1 MKHTP
6 TPWHVG
12 SKVPNYIYARD
23 GLDIIAQCDSA
34 NESTRAEEN
43 ANAAHI
49 VRCVNAHDA
58 LIAALEGAIIAME
71 RMNDASDEGGLL
83 GHEYDACCAALKLA
97 KGE

>member
-6 TPWHVG
+6 TPWQIG
-12 SKVPNYIYARD
+12 SKVPNFIYARD
-23 GLDIIAQCDSA
+23 GLDIIAQCDSW

-58 LIAALEGAIIAME
+58 LVAALELCDGYLTDAMRLRE
-71 RMNDASDEGGLL
+71 HARTREVWESAR
-83 GHEYDACCAALKLA
+83 AALKLA

>member
-6 TPWHVG
+6 TPWHIG
-12 SKVPNYIYARD
+12 SKVPNFIYARD

-58 LIAALEGAIIAME
+58 LVAALDNLLNVDRSDPDFCETVE
-71 RMNDASDEGGLL
+71 RYERQAR
-83 GHEYDACCAALKLA
+83 AALKLA